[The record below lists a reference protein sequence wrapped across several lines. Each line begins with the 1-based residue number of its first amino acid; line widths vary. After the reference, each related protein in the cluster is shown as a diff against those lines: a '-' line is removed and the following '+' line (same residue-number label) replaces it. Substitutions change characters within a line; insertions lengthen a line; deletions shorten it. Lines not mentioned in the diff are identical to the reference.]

1 MKKILL
7 FLFLWISFFGG
18 YAQKVRNPFFALH
31 NIVRG
36 DSAYDTFDKQVH
48 LIKTAGFDAIEINQ
62 VENFEAMHTAIERN
76 RFRGSYF
83 YVKVKLEEPYFEQGL
98 ENCIQR
104 LKSTKVIIAPYFVSE
119 SKNHKPSAHDAD
131 TLAVKLLHKLGDMA
145 RKSGLEVAIYPHYG
159 FYVERTD
166 HALALCRQAN
176 RKNIGMTFN
185 LCHWLATTSMD
196 ERAGL
201 TGHLAELR
209 PYLKMITISGA
220 NDVVSGKRVIWDDYI
235 LPLCTGSFD
244 TFSLVRYLIREL
256 RFQGPIG
263 VQCYNIKGNR
273 ELLVRNTI
281 ACWRSYEARM
291 E

>member
-1 MKKILL
+1 
-7 FLFLWISFFGG
+7 
-18 YAQKVRNPFFALH
+18 
-31 NIVRG
+31 
-36 DSAYDTFDKQVH
+36 
-48 LIKTAGFDAIEINQ
+48 
-62 VENFEAMHTAIERN
+62 
-76 RFRGSYF
+76 
-83 YVKVKLEEPYFEQGL
+83 
-98 ENCIQR
+98 
-104 LKSTKVIIAPYFVSE
+104 
-119 SKNHKPSAHDAD
+119 
-131 TLAVKLLHKLGDMA
+131 
-145 RKSGLEVAIYPHYG
+145 
-159 FYVERTD
+159 
-166 HALALCRQAN
+166 
-176 RKNIGMTFN
+176 
-185 LCHWLATTSMD
+185 MD